1 MVIRPRSKRWASGVL
16 IVSGMVGGLMAQ
28 AAHAEGRSYHFAIA
42 NQSLSQALRNFGHIS
57 GQEVIF
63 TEDMVAGLAA
73 SLQGDFTAE
82 GALERLLKG
91 TGLVAERSPSGA
103 IMIRR

>member
-1 MVIRPRSKRWASGVL
+1 MVIRPQSKRWASRVL
-16 IVSGMVGGLMAQ
+16 IISSIVGTLMAP
-28 AAHAEGRSYHFAIA
+28 AVHAQGRSFHFAIA

-73 SLQGDFTAE
+73 SLEGDYTAQA
-82 GALERLLKG
+82 ALDRLLAG
-91 TGLVAERSPSGA
+91 TDLVAERSP
-103 IMIRR
+103 